1 MEEGAGDGDEN
12 GDGGDEEVE
21 LEDVTGGGGEGE
33 TEEKM
38 RRVKGTNIAR
48 LRGVDVLLPLTS
60 KKPVYASSKTG
71 GRYGPAEKADIKKHF
86 QWYFDNRKLPPIE
99 VCRAYIDKYPNPRE
113 RVPRDIYYHVRDK
126 VVALRKK
133 HGM

>member
-21 LEDVTGGGGEGE
+21 LEDVTGGGGVGE

-48 LRGVDVLLPLTS
+48 LRGVDVLLPLIARSRCMQVLKQVGVMGPPKRLILRSIFSGILTI
-60 KKPVYASSKTG
+60 AS
-71 GRYGPAEKADIKKHF
+71 
-86 QWYFDNRKLPPIE
+86 
-99 VCRAYIDKYPNPRE
+99 
-113 RVPRDIYYHVRDK
+113 YHP
-126 VVALRKK
+126 
-133 HGM
+133 